1 MRGININ
8 FPLNDDKEKNTFFK
22 LTQTTKNALSANLTL
37 LLLTAKGER
46 YYMPDYGTNLRRF
59 LFDPNDQT
67 TQIDIEKDIKQ
78 TVSRF
83 IPQLQIKSME
93 FYSGVDKDGNK
104 MDENRLNIE
113 ILFQY
118 SEDTFTDTGTL
129 ELSF

>member
-1 MRGININ
+1 MRGINIK
-8 FPLNDDKEKNTFFK
+8 FPLNDDKEKNTFFQ

-59 LFDPNDQT
+59 LFDQNDQT
-67 TQIDIEKDIKQ
+67 TQTDIERDIKQ
-78 TVSRF
+78 TVSKF

-93 FYSGVDKDGNK
+93 FYSGTDKDGNR

>member
-8 FPLNDDKEKNTFFK
+8 FPLNDDKEKNTFFQ
-22 LTQTTKNALSANLTL
+22 LTQTTKNALAANLTL

-46 YYMPDYGTNLRRF
+46 YYMPTYGTNLRRF
-59 LFDPNDQT
+59 LFDQNDAS
-67 TQIDIEKDIKQ
+67 TQSDIERDIKQ
-78 TVSRF
+78 TVSKF
-83 IPQLQIKSME
+83 IPQLQIKALE
-93 FYSGVDKDGNK
+93 FYKDVDKDGNK

>member
-8 FPLNDDKEKNTFFK
+8 FPLNDNKEKNTFFQ
-22 LTQTTKNALSANLTL
+22 LTQTTKNALAANLTL
-37 LLLTAKGER
+37 LLLTTKGER

-59 LFDPNDQT
+59 LFDQNDQT
-67 TQIDIEKDIKQ
+67 TQTDIEKDIKQ

-83 IPQLQIKSME
+83 IPQLQIKAME